1 MFRFIKKE
9 YLVHKWPTIAEKD
22 EKGELSI
29 ISSSE
34 AETYEFRKKTYFL
47 IQENGEF
54 HEIKVF

>member
-1 MFRFIKKE
+1 MIRFIKKE

-22 EKGELSI
+22 EKGEFSI
-29 ISSSE
+29 IPSSKVE
-34 AETYEFRKKTYFL
+34 MYEFREKTYFL

>member
-1 MFRFIKKE
+1 MIHFVKKE

-22 EKGELSI
+22 AKGEFSI
-29 ISSSE
+29 ISSSG
-34 AETYEFRKKTYFL
+34 AEVYEFRKKTYFL